1 MKKGI
6 WRALLV
12 GVGALILV
20 LTLGMTAY
28 AGVNNKGN
36 GREAGN
42 IFNAGKQNGWQYG
55 GKNGNR
61 QQCGECTGTAGTV
74 EITPLSQA
82 EIEGLTYM
90 REEEKLA
97 RDVYRAL
104 NEKWDLRIFQ
114 NIAASEQ
121 KHMEAVKTLLDR
133 YNITDPVEGNSPGV
147 FDNVQ
152 LQGLYDDLMKQG
164 SISVIE
170 ALKVGVTIE
179 QTDIDDLEQ
188 EIDNATHN
196 DIVRVYGNLLK
207 GSQNH
212 LAAFEA
218 NLAKQS

>member
-28 AGVNNKGN
+28 AGVSNNGN
-36 GREAGN
+36 GKEAGN
-42 IFNAGKQNGWQYG
+42 TFNAGKQNGWQYG

-61 QQCGECTGTAGTV
+61 QQCGECTGIAGTV
-74 EITPLSQA
+74 EITPLSQD

-97 RDVYRAL
+97 RDVYLAL
-104 NEKWDLRIFQ
+104 YEKWDLRIFK
-114 NIAASEQ
+114 NIAVSEQ
-121 KHMEAVKTLLDR
+121 KHMDAVKTLLDR
-133 YNITDPVEGNSPGV
+133 YDLMDPAEGKGQGV
-147 FDNVQ
+147 FDNEQ
-152 LQGLYDDLMKQG
+152 LQDLYNYLMTQG

-170 ALKVGVTIE
+170 ALNVGVTIE

-218 NLAKQS
+218 NLAKL